1 MSACEPAN
9 IYLFVFHTQ
18 VLIIC
23 DFGGFR
29 KRKKERMVVRGR
41 EGGCFLIRVTVVLLS
56 PAPRQTKWHFL
67 TVPIPV
73 WVIWHPKIRLRGKQG
88 DEAPQPYPG
97 KEMASYQIRLG
108 SLFYGVNLYRG
119 DKEMTHPLRTQREK
133 EISPPAAYMAL
144 VQPDRQRIERSWNNN
159 PPILPL

>member
-1 MSACEPAN
+1 MSYVSLQLY
-9 IYLFVFHTQ
+9 IYLCTWQVF
-18 VLIIC
+18 IIS
-23 DFGGFR
+23 DFCLERER
-29 KRKKERMVVRGR
+29 KRECWWWWWWG
-41 EGGCFLIRVTVVLLS
+41 ECFLIRVTVVLLS

-73 WVIWHPKIRLRGKQG
+73 WVIWHPKNTATGKQG

-159 PPILPL
+159 PPILLL